1 MITQYILD
9 GIWILRGSM
18 IKGIMTYL
26 IILGILYLTNKRR
39 IFKIKQVMFESMLT
53 IYMIAILNITGIIG
67 MKFYFSGVMNG
78 MYNMNLIPFKDASL
92 MMVFLNFLLFVP
104 YGILLP
110 CVFETLRFSG
120 KKVLFIGFVTSFS
133 IELLQVF
140 GGRYAEVD
148 DLLVNSLGAF
158 VGFVIYLY
166 GRKIIFRNYKFIEG
180 CDSSV

>member
-1 MITQYILD
+1 MINQYILD
-9 GIWILRGSM
+9 GIWILRGST
-18 IKGIMTYL
+18 IKGIMIYL

-39 IFKIKQVMFESMLT
+39 IFKIKQTMLESILT
-53 IYMIAILNITGIIG
+53 IYMITILNITGIIG
-67 MKFYFSGVMNG
+67 MKFYFSDVMNG
-78 MYNMNLIPFKDASL
+78 MYNMNLIPFKDVSI

-110 CVFETLRFSG
+110 CVFDKLRFSG
-120 KKVLFIGFVTSFS
+120 KKVLLIGFVTSFS

-140 GGRYAEVD
+140 GGRYAEAD

-158 VGFVIYLY
+158 VGFVIYSY
-166 GRKIIFRNYKFIEG
+166 GRKIMFRNYKFIKG